1 VDGDKELD
9 IQKAIDQSTKRM
21 TLKDLAD
28 RGFENVKVLDERT
41 IQTLVVQAVDR
52 VATQTT
58 DQREQM
64 LADARRELDR
74 LVREHQNVRSRA
86 HLLEADKNQLVERV
100 EALQNQIELQ
110 KDVDAQTLH
119 RRVHEATAELRTR
132 IKALEGERD
141 EASAAEDKLRQE
153 SRRRI
158 AETGEA
164 LAASEKRRD
173 EQDERL
179 RGLERQMADAAQALA
194 QVQAQRDD
202 LEARV
207 DEQARELLAEQERN
221 RTQTLIVTGLKE
233 VEQEREAEQQE
244 MATLRAETARLR
256 ADVARL
262 QAELDRADRDRQ
274 AQQKVIADEL
284 RAEAA
289 RLQDQHD
296 RAVEDARSAKA
307 RLAAD
312 LEDRDRQL
320 EDRDRRLEE
329 LQRQAREREAQQK
342 TLADELRAEAA
353 RVQAQHDRAVEDARS
368 AKTRLAAD
376 LEDRDRRLEEL
387 QRQARER
394 EAQQKTLADELR
406 AEAARVQEQHD
417 RAVEDARSAKTRL
430 AADLEDRDRQL
441 EELQR
446 QARER
451 EVLQKAA
458 DEDLRTEVDRA
469 MEEARALQAR
479 LHAELEDRDRLLE
492 QLRQQGGE
500 QIRQKAAADGLRA
513 ELEELRARFVETAR
527 EAQQKSA
534 AEESAREARTEAASL
549 AARLKELEDR
559 LEGERRDRERTSI
572 VVADLRQIEQR
583 HQAEAQELGALRDE
597 TVQLREELA
606 ALQDVLGREQEA
618 ARRAQAE
625 TLALQTRLA
634 DAERS
639 ADRADLAKLGALLEA
654 ARKSSAIA
662 RASALRSRDAA
673 SELDRLLRRTQRPRG
688 KRPPSLRGGAAFDG
702 PGLLRTFFR
711 KLLLREHLQ
720 EHVPMAERRGR
731 EHPSETLLH
740 TIEAILAGDRAPE
753 KIRKSVPLEV
763 FGAPEGRND
772 PRDLRDLLAH
782 LSPKAVERM
791 DRVNDALRRQ
801 LCSLPPRPRTLDVRI
816 DSTEL
821 GSKRGRAGRPLV
833 WYEPDARDFRMA
845 RYRPA
850 SAPDAQGIVPF
861 LREGLSRV
869 PPAFARSRIRL
880 RMEAPL
886 FSEPVVR
893 LLNARGV
900 SYVIAAPESPAL
912 RKAARACAF
921 RKLSGGW
928 QVGEFRQR
936 LVQGRRTVGRF
947 VVVRHRKRPDVPG
960 HFRDDRW
967 AYQVFAV
974 DPRTSPWRAVEF
986 YASQTD
992 DGRALLD
999 GFADSRLLGRKRARA
1014 GLFQT
1019 WMLATNLGRWFT
1031 RRCLP
1036 EGADLRSD
1044 VFVGAPKGGLLV
1056 LPKRDRRRKVFTRAA
1071 QSILRLRP
1079 GSFRMRR

>member
-1 VDGDKELD
+1 MDGDKELD

-353 RVQAQHDRAVEDARS
+353 RVQA
-368 AKTRLAAD
+368 
-376 LEDRDRRLEEL
+376 
-387 QRQARER
+387 
-394 EAQQKTLADELR
+394 
-406 AEAARVQEQHD
+406 QHD